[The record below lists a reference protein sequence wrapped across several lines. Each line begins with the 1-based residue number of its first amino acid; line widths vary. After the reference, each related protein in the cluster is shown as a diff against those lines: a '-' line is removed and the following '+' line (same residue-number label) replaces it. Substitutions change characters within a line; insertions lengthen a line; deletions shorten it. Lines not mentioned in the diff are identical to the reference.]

1 MILINFGSGWEPKV
15 FFTYVKYPN
24 LDLITNIRKR
34 KKKADKR
41 GRMENLTNESI
52 YLKLCNEFR
61 AVIRGTKAAFY
72 RSDYQELLRCSLIKR
87 LGWALFQN
95 MRPSL
100 WNAQPSF
107 WNTRPSFWGFRR
119 KLKAQLRVCVI
130 TRPMLS
136 QSAMVRLGPKHV
148 LIYISWTLSGI
159 FLVNINICND
169 FYRMKKINV
178 KIQVRRA

>member
-1 MILINFGSGWEPKV
+1 MKAFIWSFVTNSGLLSEVRKLL
-15 FFTYVKYPN
+15 FT
-24 LDLITNIRKR
+24 DQI
-34 KKKADKR
+34 
-41 GRMENLTNESI
+41 
-52 YLKLCNEFR
+52 
-61 AVIRGTKAAFY
+61 
-72 RSDYQELLRCSLIKR
+72 IKNSW
-87 LGWALFQN
+87 GVHWSKDSVEHLFQN

>member
-1 MILINFGSGWEPKV
+1 MKAFIWSFVTSSGLLSEVRKLL
-15 FFTYVKYPN
+15 FT
-24 LDLITNIRKR
+24 DQI
-34 KKKADKR
+34 
-41 GRMENLTNESI
+41 
-52 YLKLCNEFR
+52 
-61 AVIRGTKAAFY
+61 
-72 RSDYQELLRCSLIKR
+72 IKNSW
-87 LGWALFQN
+87 GVHWSKDSVEHLFQN

-148 LIYISWTLSGI
+148 LIYISWTLSRI

>member
-1 MILINFGSGWEPKV
+1 MKAFIWSFVTSSGLLSEVRKLL
-15 FFTYVKYPN
+15 FT
-24 LDLITNIRKR
+24 DQI
-34 KKKADKR
+34 
-41 GRMENLTNESI
+41 
-52 YLKLCNEFR
+52 
-61 AVIRGTKAAFY
+61 
-72 RSDYQELLRCSLIKR
+72 IKNSW
-87 LGWALFQN
+87 GVHWSKDSVEHLFQN

-159 FLVNINICND
+159 FFVNINIYND
-169 FYRMKKINV
+169 FYRIKTINV
-178 KIQVRRA
+178 KIQVRTT

>member
-1 MILINFGSGWEPKV
+1 MKAFTWSFVTSSGLLSAVRKLL
-15 FFTYVKYPN
+15 FT
-24 LDLITNIRKR
+24 DQI
-34 KKKADKR
+34 
-41 GRMENLTNESI
+41 
-52 YLKLCNEFR
+52 
-61 AVIRGTKAAFY
+61 
-72 RSDYQELLRCSLIKR
+72 IKNSW
-87 LGWALFQN
+87 GVHWSKDSVEHLFQN

>member
-1 MILINFGSGWEPKV
+1 MKAFIWSFVTSSGLLSEVRKLL
-15 FFTYVKYPN
+15 FT
-24 LDLITNIRKR
+24 DQI
-34 KKKADKR
+34 
-41 GRMENLTNESI
+41 
-52 YLKLCNEFR
+52 
-61 AVIRGTKAAFY
+61 
-72 RSDYQELLRCSLIKR
+72 IKNSWGVHWSKDSVER
-87 LGWALFQN
+87 LFQN

>member
-1 MILINFGSGWEPKV
+1 MKAFIWSFVTSSGLLSEVRKLL
-15 FFTYVKYPN
+15 FT
-24 LDLITNIRKR
+24 DQI
-34 KKKADKR
+34 
-41 GRMENLTNESI
+41 
-52 YLKLCNEFR
+52 
-61 AVIRGTKAAFY
+61 
-72 RSDYQELLRCSLIKR
+72 IKNSW
-87 LGWALFQN
+87 GVHWSKDSVEHLFQN

>member
-1 MILINFGSGWEPKV
+1 MKAFIWSFVTSSGLLSEVRKLL
-15 FFTYVKYPN
+15 FT
-24 LDLITNIRKR
+24 DQI
-34 KKKADKR
+34 
-41 GRMENLTNESI
+41 
-52 YLKLCNEFR
+52 
-61 AVIRGTKAAFY
+61 
-72 RSDYQELLRCSLIKR
+72 IKNSW
-87 LGWALFQN
+87 GVHWSKDSVEHLFQN

-169 FYRMKKINV
+169 FYRMKKNV

>member
-1 MILINFGSGWEPKV
+1 MKAFIWSFVTSSGLLSEVRKLL
-15 FFTYVKYPN
+15 FT
-24 LDLITNIRKR
+24 DQI
-34 KKKADKR
+34 
-41 GRMENLTNESI
+41 
-52 YLKLCNEFR
+52 
-61 AVIRGTKAAFY
+61 
-72 RSDYQELLRCSLIKR
+72 IKNSW
-87 LGWALFQN
+87 GVHWSKDSVEHLFQN

-148 LIYISWTLSGI
+148 LIYISWTLSGT

>member
-1 MILINFGSGWEPKV
+1 MKAFIWSFVTSSGLLSEVRKLL
-15 FFTYVKYPN
+15 FT
-24 LDLITNIRKR
+24 DQI
-34 KKKADKR
+34 
-41 GRMENLTNESI
+41 
-52 YLKLCNEFR
+52 
-61 AVIRGTKAAFY
+61 
-72 RSDYQELLRCSLIKR
+72 IKNS
-87 LGWALFQN
+87 WVVHWSKDSVEHLFQN

-159 FLVNINICND
+159 FLVNINIYND
-169 FYRMKKINV
+169 FYRIKKINV
-178 KIQVRRA
+178 KIQVRRT

>member
-1 MILINFGSGWEPKV
+1 MKAFIWSFVTSSGLLSEVRKLL
-15 FFTYVKYPN
+15 FT
-24 LDLITNIRKR
+24 DQI
-34 KKKADKR
+34 
-41 GRMENLTNESI
+41 
-52 YLKLCNEFR
+52 
-61 AVIRGTKAAFY
+61 
-72 RSDYQELLRCSLIKR
+72 IKNSW
-87 LGWALFQN
+87 GVHWSKDSVEHLFQN

-148 LIYISWTLSGI
+148 LICTNIYSLNLIRNFSCKYKHLQW
-159 FLVNINICND
+159 FLQNQKNKCKNTNTE
-169 FYRMKKINV
+169 NV
-178 KIQVRRA
+178 TIKR